1 MWVSARWGRLLGALA
16 AVLFVALAFT
26 PVPNALYA
34 RWAPPLSAPTAADQA
49 QAIVVLGAG
58 SGADGFLTDDSL
70 RRAVHGIRLW
80 RRGLAPRLL
89 LLGPPN
95 WNGPAESAVRAELAR
110 DLGVPAEAILVGD
123 QAQTTRQE
131 ARESASLLQPR
142 GVRRILLVTG
152 TQHMP
157 RARPLFER
165 EGFEVLPAAVDEMPR
180 QTIKP
185 EMRLDIARRLIQEAL
200 ARTLYRATGAL

>member
-1 MWVSARWGRLLGALA
+1 MWASARPWRLLGALA

-26 PVPNALYA
+26 PLPNALYA
-34 RWAPPLSAPTAADQA
+34 RWAPPMPAPAAADHA

-58 SGADGFLTDDSL
+58 SAADGFITDDSL

-80 RRGLAPRLL
+80 RRGLAPLLL
-89 LLGPPN
+89 LLGPSS
-95 WNGPAESAVRAELAR
+95 WKGPAESAVRAGLAR

-142 GVRRILLVTG
+142 GVRRIVLVTG

-157 RARPLFER
+157 RARALFER

-180 QTIKP
+180 ETIKP
-185 EMRLDIARRLIQEAL
+185 ETRLDMARRLVQEAL
-200 ARTLYRATGAL
+200 ARSVYRLAGIL